1 MQQNF
6 VVILG
11 LAPEGS
17 RCDDGK
23 LCVNKKCVAIETLD
37 ISPSA
42 CKGTIQINNNLGNN
56 RSLKDLK
63 TLKRMKDKTF
73 SYFWQYISFCAVHI
87 MQISSCQ
94 SFLAIYTK
102 NKCVLTVKTKPSG
115 IKVSHNLTFD

>member
-37 ISPSA
+37 VGPSA
-42 CKGTIQINNNLGNN
+42 CKGTSQSNNKLGKNGFLN
-56 RSLKDLK
+56 DFK
-63 TLKRMKDKTF
+63 TLERM
-73 SYFWQYISFCAVHI
+73 
-87 MQISSCQ
+87 
-94 SFLAIYTK
+94 
-102 NKCVLTVKTKPSG
+102 
-115 IKVSHNLTFD
+115 